1 MVKAV
6 GSGPAG
12 PTISLIY
19 VLRPPAVSWAKR
31 ITSQV
36 SWRDSSENS
45 SGAGTLGQKS
55 PFRALALTDVVLAV
69 ETNAK
74 IALIFRG

>member
-1 MVKAV
+1 
-6 GSGPAG
+6 
-12 PTISLIY
+12 
-19 VLRPPAVSWAKR
+19 VSWDKR

-45 SGAGTLGQKS
+45 SGAGTLGHKS

-69 ETNAK
+69 ETKAK